1 MNWGEER
8 GNTRSMESV
17 SNPSWGFGMNLISP
31 RSFSAV
37 HFGTVPA
44 NQKAAHDFSIFKN
57 QPVRSS
63 HWLGFKILR
72 YRLFVQKKDQLTQTN
87 RRRHLSLH
95 VILEEEESDY
105 AKYSSETTLKKIK
118 AWSENMFEISNCE
131 E

>member
-1 MNWGEER
+1 MNWGEEH
-8 GNTRSMESV
+8 GKMKKMESD
-17 SNPSWGFGMNLISP
+17 SIPSHFLGVNLIGP

-72 YRLFVQKKDQLTQTN
+72 YRLFARKKNQLT
-87 RRRHLSLH
+87 
-95 VILEEEESDY
+95 
-105 AKYSSETTLKKIK
+105 
-118 AWSENMFEISNCE
+118 
-131 E
+131 